1 MTSRPEILFPLHRS
15 LTTLEGIGPSIEK
28 KMKGLLIDKPVDL
41 LFTLPIS
48 FIKRKLVE
56 TVFMCPSGQ
65 YVIVE
70 VSILKHQ
77 PGRTKQSAY
86 KVIVQDKEV
95 SFNLLF
101 FHARKDYLNKILPIG
116 EKRIIS
122 GKLEL
127 FDGFQQIV
135 HPDYI
140 IQMSEKA
147 QIKSFQAIYP
157 LTAGIT
163 QKIMRRSL
171 NSVFQLLPDLEE
183 WIDPSLK
190 ESRSWPGWNLA
201 LKLVHDPT
209 SHEAFETSFPARER
223 LSYDELYA
231 HQLTLAI
238 ARLNNRKKAGRPTL
252 GTGDLEASVLTELGF
267 DLTKSQK
274 SSIKD
279 IKQDLAKPFR
289 MNRLLQG
296 DVGSGKTVVAFV
308 SLLVAI
314 EAGGQGVLMA
324 PTEILVQQ
332 HVENL
337 RPLGDK
343 VGVVVESLTG
353 RDKGKERE
361 KKLKALR
368 DGNIHILIGT
378 HAVFQSGVNFLDLRL
393 AIIDEQH
400 RFGVRQRLALGE
412 KGQNV
417 DVLVM
422 TATPIPRSL
431 ALSQYG
437 EMDLTVLREKPAGR
451 KPVKTVIVSD
461 NRVHEIAAKLK
472 EAINRN
478 IQAYWVCPL
487 IEESE
492 LLDYTAAEERFKALR
507 TDLGEGLVGLVHGQ
521 MSSEEKDDVMKKFS
535 HGQIKVLVSTTVI
548 EVGVDV
554 PRASIIVI
562 ERAEKFGLAQLHQLR
577 GRVGRG
583 SSESSCILL
592 YKAPL
597 SENGERRLSILRETE
612 DGFKIAEI
620 DLQMRGAGDM
630 IGTAQSGLPRFRI
643 ADIYNQEKLLNIA
656 HKYARVLL
664 EKDPTLRLT
673 KEGNASRKLLWLM
686 GQEQAFR
693 LLSVG

>member
-15 LTTLEGIGPSIEK
+15 LTTLDGIGPSIEK

-48 FIKRKLVE
+48 FIQRKLVD
-56 TVFMCPSGQ
+56 TVFMHPSGK

-127 FDGFQQIV
+127 FDGIQQIV

-140 IQMSEKA
+140 IQTSEKA

-190 ESRSWPGWNLA
+190 ESRSWPDWNLA
-201 LKLVHDPT
+201 LKLVHDPS
-209 SHEAFETSFPARER
+209 SHEAFETGFPARER

-238 ARLNNRKKAGRPTL
+238 ARLNNKKKAGRQTL
-252 GTGDLEASVLTELGF
+252 GTGDLEASVLTELSF
-267 DLTKSQK
+267 DLTRSQK
-274 SSIKD
+274 SSIED

-337 RPLGDK
+337 RTLGDK

-412 KGQNV
+412 KGQSV

-437 EMDLTVLREKPAGR
+437 EMDLTLLREKPAGR

-461 NRVHEIAAKLK
+461 TRIHEVAAKLK

-492 LLDYTAAEERFKALR
+492 ILDYTAAEERFKALR
-507 TDLGEGLVGLVHGQ
+507 TDLGDGLVGLVHGQ
-521 MSSEEKDDVMKKFS
+521 MSSEDKDDVMKKFS
-535 HGQIKVLVSTTVI
+535 HGEIKVLVSTTVI

-597 SENGERRLSILRETE
+597 SENGEKRLSILRETE

-643 ADIYNQEKLLNIA
+643 ADIYNQEKLLNVA

-673 KEGNASRKLLWLM
+673 KEGNASRNLLWLM

>member
-1 MTSRPEILFPLHRS
+1 
-15 LTTLEGIGPSIEK
+15 
-28 KMKGLLIDKPVDL
+28 
-41 LFTLPIS
+41 
-48 FIKRKLVE
+48 
-56 TVFMCPSGQ
+56 
-65 YVIVE
+65 
-70 VSILKHQ
+70 
-77 PGRTKQSAY
+77 
-86 KVIVQDKEV
+86 
-95 SFNLLF
+95 
-101 FHARKDYLNKILPIG
+101 
-116 EKRIIS
+116 
-122 GKLEL
+122 
-127 FDGFQQIV
+127 
-135 HPDYI
+135 
-140 IQMSEKA
+140 
-147 QIKSFQAIYP
+147 
-157 LTAGIT
+157 
-163 QKIMRRSL
+163 
-171 NSVFQLLPDLEE
+171 
-183 WIDPSLK
+183 
-190 ESRSWPGWNLA
+190 
-201 LKLVHDPT
+201 
-209 SHEAFETSFPARER
+209 
-223 LSYDELYA
+223 
-231 HQLTLAI
+231 
-238 ARLNNRKKAGRPTL
+238 
-252 GTGDLEASVLTELGF
+252 
-267 DLTKSQK
+267 
-274 SSIKD
+274 
-279 IKQDLAKPFR
+279 

-343 VGVVVESLTG
+343 VGVVIESLTG

-412 KGQNV
+412 KGQSV

-521 MSSEEKDDVMKKFS
+521 MSSEEKDDVMKKFT
-535 HGQIKVLVSTTVI
+535 HGEIKVLVSTTVI

-554 PRASIIVI
+554 ARASIIVI

-643 ADIYNQEKLLNIA
+643 ADIYTQEKLLNVA

>member
-15 LTTLEGIGPSIEK
+15 LTTLEGIGPGIEK

-48 FIKRKLVE
+48 FIQRKLVD
-56 TVFMCPSGQ
+56 TVFMYPSGK

-157 LTAGIT
+157 LAAGIT

-171 NSVFQLLPDLEE
+171 NSVFQVLPDLEE

-190 ESRSWPGWNLA
+190 ESRSWPDWNLA

-209 SHEAFETSFPARER
+209 SHEAFETGFPARER

-274 SSIKD
+274 SSIED

-343 VGVVVESLTG
+343 VGVVIESLTG

-412 KGQNV
+412 KGQSV

-521 MSSEEKDDVMKKFS
+521 MSSEEKDDVMKKFT
-535 HGQIKVLVSTTVI
+535 HGEIKVLVSTTVI

-554 PRASIIVI
+554 ARASIIVI

-643 ADIYNQEKLLNIA
+643 ADIYTQEKLLNVA

>member
-163 QKIMRRSL
+163 KKIMRRSV

-274 SSIKD
+274 SSIED

-296 DVGSGKTVVAFV
+296 CRVGKNSGCFCLVVGGNRGWR
-308 SLLVAI
+308 
-314 EAGGQGVLMA
+314 AGCIDGS
-324 PTEILVQQ
+324 
-332 HVENL
+332 N
-337 RPLGDK
+337 
-343 VGVVVESLTG
+343 
-353 RDKGKERE
+353 
-361 KKLKALR
+361 
-368 DGNIHILIGT
+368 GNIG
-378 HAVFQSGVNFLDLRL
+378 A
-393 AIIDEQH
+393 
-400 RFGVRQRLALGE
+400 
-412 KGQNV
+412 
-417 DVLVM
+417 
-422 TATPIPRSL
+422 TA
-431 ALSQYG
+431 
-437 EMDLTVLREKPAGR
+437 
-451 KPVKTVIVSD
+451 
-461 NRVHEIAAKLK
+461 
-472 EAINRN
+472 
-478 IQAYWVCPL
+478 C
-487 IEESE
+487 
-492 LLDYTAAEERFKALR
+492 
-507 TDLGEGLVGLVHGQ
+507 
-521 MSSEEKDDVMKKFS
+521 
-535 HGQIKVLVSTTVI
+535 
-548 EVGVDV
+548 
-554 PRASIIVI
+554 
-562 ERAEKFGLAQLHQLR
+562 
-577 GRVGRG
+577 
-583 SSESSCILL
+583 
-592 YKAPL
+592 
-597 SENGERRLSILRETE
+597 
-612 DGFKIAEI
+612 
-620 DLQMRGAGDM
+620 
-630 IGTAQSGLPRFRI
+630 
-643 ADIYNQEKLLNIA
+643 
-656 HKYARVLL
+656 
-664 EKDPTLRLT
+664 
-673 KEGNASRKLLWLM
+673 
-686 GQEQAFR
+686 
-693 LLSVG
+693 

>member
-1 MTSRPEILFPLHRS
+1 MTNRPEILFPLHRS
-15 LTTLEGIGPSIEK
+15 LTSLDGIGPGIEK
-28 KMKGLLIDKPVDL
+28 KMKGLLIEKPIDL

-48 FIKRKLVE
+48 GIQRDLVD
-56 TVFMCPSGQ
+56 TVFMQPSGRH
-65 YVIVE
+65 VIVE
-70 VSILKHQ
+70 VSVLKHK
-77 PGRTKQSAY
+77 PGRTKQSAH

-95 SFNLLF
+95 SFNLVF
-101 FHARKDYLNKILPIG
+101 FHARKDHLNNVLPVG
-116 EKRIIS
+116 EKRLIS

-127 FDGFQQIV
+127 FDGLQQMV

-140 IQMSEKA
+140 IQTSEKA
-147 QIKSFQAIYP
+147 KIKSFQAIYP

-163 QKIMRRSL
+163 QKIMRRSV
-171 NSVFQLLPDLEE
+171 NSAICLLPELGE

-190 ESRSWPGWNLA
+190 KSRSWPEWNLA
-201 LKLVHDPT
+201 LKLVHDP
-209 SHEAFETSFPARER
+209 SSYEAFAPSFPARER

-238 ARLNNRKKAGRPTL
+238 ARLNNRKKFGRQTM
-252 GTGDLEASVLTELGF
+252 GTGNLEALVTGELDFELTN
-267 DLTKSQK
+267 SQK
-274 SSIKD
+274 TAILE

-296 DVGSGKTVVAFV
+296 DVGSGKTVVALF

-332 HVENL
+332 HVDNL

-343 VGVVVESLTG
+343 SGVVVESLTG

-361 KKLKALR
+361 RKLAALR
-368 DGNIHILIGT
+368 TGNIHILIGT
-378 HAVFQSGVNFLDLRL
+378 HAVFQSGVDFSDLRL

-412 KGQNV
+412 KGSGV

-437 EMDLTVLREKPAGR
+437 EMDLTVLSEKPAGR
-451 KPVKTVIVSD
+451 KPVKTVMISD
-461 NRVHEIAAKLK
+461 NRVKEIIFKLK
-472 EAINRN
+472 EAIDSN

-492 LLDYTAAEERFKALR
+492 ILDYTAAEERFKSLR
-507 TDLGEGLVGLVHGQ
+507 ADLGEGKVGLVHGQ
-521 MSSEEKDDVMKKFS
+521 LSSEDKDEVMRKFS
-535 HGQIKVLVSTTVI
+535 QGEIKVLVSTTVI

-554 PRASIIVI
+554 PSASVIVI

-597 SENGERRLSILRETE
+597 SENGERRLSLLRKTE
-612 DGFKIAEI
+612 DGFKIAEL
-620 DLQMRGAGDM
+620 DLQMRGAGDI
-630 IGTAQSGLPRFRI
+630 IGTAQSGLPRFKI
-643 ADIYNQEKLLNIA
+643 ADVYHQKNLIDIA
-656 HKYARVLL
+656 QKDARVLL
-664 EKDPTLRLT
+664 GKDPTLRLT
-673 KEGNASRKLLWLM
+673 KKGNASRYLLWLM